1 MGKEMQGLFWEIR
14 QAPGKRLIGICVLAL
29 CWFTPRSGHAA
40 SLAVYGSL
48 PTIENVA
55 LSPDGSRIAYVRTEG
70 NTRIV
75 FVATVADLKLVRY
88 ARFGEEKLRNIEWA
102 DNDNVLISTSLT
114 TSVYGF
120 RAEAFLV
127 SVYNVAKNEVRSL
140 PGQVP
145 GIDEHFSNVVVGEVM
160 LRHVDGHTLA
170 FVPAVEHNEGLALIR
185 CDLTSG
191 LNRLMR
197 GGTPETSWLVDERGE
212 LAGQQNYDRQAQRWS
227 ISVFRGGNLHDGVAG
242 HAGLDMPEMLG
253 FGAAPDSLLVAVTE
267 SGGISWKLLSILEG
281 KFLGTAQEAFGGPIL
296 EPFTGR
302 VIGGRDFED
311 TWQYQFFDSAI
322 EQRWKA
328 ILKGFDGA
336 QVTFVSATSD
346 FSKIVVLVEGGK
358 VGYRYELIDLVIPKA
373 STIGKV
379 YAGID
384 NPLEVRR
391 ITYPA
396 GDGLEITGY
405 LTLPRAREALK
416 LPLIVLPHGGPAA
429 HDARSF
435 DWWAQGLADQ
445 GYAVLQPNYRGS
457 NVTEKLLEAGYG
469 QWGRKMQTDLSDGVR
484 YLGRE
489 GIIDPARVCIVGAS
503 YGGYAALAGVTLD
516 PGTYRC
522 AISVAG
528 LSDLGRMLHWEGSGG
543 LDSRFITRYWGRFWG
558 VSGITDPL
566 LDGLSPVKHVNAVNV
581 PVLLIHGLDDTVV
594 PFEQSQM
601 MFDAMKGSK
610 KTVELVT
617 LKKEDHWLSRGETRL
632 QMLEASVAFLRT
644 HNPAD

>member
-1 MGKEMQGLFWEIR
+1 MQGLFCQKKQSPVI
-14 QAPGKRLIGICVLAL
+14 RLIGICALAL
-29 CWFTPRSGHAA
+29 ICAFTPRAGDAA

-48 PTIENVA
+48 PTVENVA

-70 NTRIV
+70 NTRVV
-75 FVATVADLKLVRY
+75 FVATVADQKLVRY
-88 ARFGEEKLRNIEWA
+88 ARFGDEKLRDIEWA
-102 DNDNVLISTSLT
+102 DNDNVLITTSVT

-120 RAEAFLV
+120 RREAFLV
-127 SVYNVAKNEVRSL
+127 SVYNVGKNEIRSL

-145 GIDEHFSNVVVGEVM
+145 GVDEHFSNVVVGEVM
-160 LRHVDGHTLA
+160 LRHIDGHTVA

-191 LNRLMR
+191 LNRIMR
-197 GGTPETSWLVDERGE
+197 GGTPDTSWLVDAQGQ
-212 LAGQQNYDRQAQRWS
+212 LAGQQNYDAQAQRWS
-227 ISVFRGGNLHDGVAG
+227 INVFRAGSLHDGVSG
-242 HAGLDMPEMLG
+242 RAGLDVPEMLG
-253 FGAAPDSLLVAVTE
+253 FGSAADSLLVAVTE
-267 SGGISWKLLSILEG
+267 ASGISWKFLSVSDG
-281 KFLGTAQEAFGGPIL
+281 KFSETAQETYRSPIL
-296 EPFTGR
+296 EPFTDR
-302 VIGGRDFED
+302 LIGGRDFED
-311 TWQYQFFDSAI
+311 TWTYRFFDTAV

-328 ILKGFDGA
+328 ILKAFDGA
-336 QVTFVSATSD
+336 QVTFVSASSD

-358 VGYRYELIDLVIPKA
+358 LGYRYELIDLVNPRA
-373 STIGKV
+373 FTVGKV

-384 NPLEVRR
+384 DPLEVRR

-396 GDGLEITGY
+396 ADGLEIAAY
-405 LTLPRAREALK
+405 LTLPRGRDAHK

-429 HDARSF
+429 HDAKSF
-435 DWWAQGLADQ
+435 DWWSQSLADQ

-457 NVTEKLLEAGYG
+457 NVTERLLEAGYG

-484 YLGRE
+484 YLGKE
-489 GIIDPARVCIVGAS
+489 GVVDPARVCIVGAS

-516 PGTYRC
+516 PGIYRC

-558 VSGITDPL
+558 VSGSTDPL

-581 PVLLIHGLDDTVV
+581 PVLLIHGRDDTVV

-610 KTVELVT
+610 KTVELLT

-632 QMLEASVAFLRT
+632 QMLETSVAFLRT
-644 HNPAD
+644 HNPPD